1 MLFFGKEECRR
12 QALLKRILSLLS
24 FDLGVYVKPTE
35 EENRKFD
42 ERVKWLENVM
52 APRRELYEA
61 EEKTLRVML
70 AEEEE
75 EKEKERRENE
85 RKNQGTGLSLPSSFS
100 IGVCILILFTYKFLY
115 LPWSEYTDSRIKKIR
130 SLTVLA

>member
-1 MLFFGKEECRR
+1 
-12 QALLKRILSLLS
+12 
-24 FDLGVYVKPTE
+24 
-35 EENRKFD
+35 
-42 ERVKWLENVM
+42 M

-85 RKNQGTGLSLPSSFS
+85 RKNQGIGPSSFS
-100 IGVCILILFTYKFLY
+100 RRVYIDVIY
-115 LPWSEYTDSRIKKIR
+115 LRISVPSLEYTDSRIKKTEVN
-130 SLTVLA
+130 SP